1 MTRLKTVFGAL
12 KHHSNLVFF
21 IGGFFFDAAT
31 LIRIDSLLDLSIH
44 AFYLA
49 IISFLIL
56 ENERRAA
63 GAVPPG
69 ARFERWWRYESE
81 ALHFCYGGLLS
92 AFVVLYFKS
101 TSVSRSLFFFV
112 PTVALM
118 VANEMP
124 QVRRVGHRLRLG
136 LYAFCALS
144 FMNYLVPIA
153 LGVMGGAVFSLS
165 VLLAG
170 LLTALLVRGVHRRN
184 PRHSRAGLAAAP
196 AMVFAVMI
204 GAYFL
209 KWIPPVPLSLQFAG
223 IFHRVERMGG
233 QYELAYWKRFP
244 GNFFHRE
251 DRLFLFRDGDRIHCF
266 VRVFGPRRFHHAL
279 GLVWER
285 RDPATGRWMKTD
297 RIPLEIRGGRAA
309 GYRGWAAKSNYS
321 PGRWRVTV
329 VTEDDRALGGV
340 TFAVRPDTGTDP
352 RVEKT
357 RRM

>member
-1 MTRLKTVFGAL
+1 MNRLKTVFGAL

-21 IGGFFFDAAT
+21 IGGFLFDAAT

-44 AFYLA
+44 AVYLGV
-49 IISFLIL
+49 ISFLIL
-56 ENERRAA
+56 ENERRSAA
-63 GAVPPG
+63 NVPPVG
-69 ARFERWWRYESE
+69 WFDHWWRYESE

-118 VANEMP
+118 IANEMP

-153 LGVMGGAVFSLS
+153 LGVMGGAVFLLS

-170 LLTALLVRGVHRRN
+170 FLTALLVRGVHHRN
-184 PRHSRAGLAAAP
+184 PARSRAGLVVAP
-196 AMVFAVMI
+196 AAVFAVMI

-223 IFHRVERMGG
+223 IFHRVERVGPR
-233 QYELAYWKRFP
+233 YELAYWKRFP
-244 GNFFHRE
+244 GNLFHRE
-251 DRLFLFRDGDRIHCF
+251 DRLFLSREGDRIHCF
-266 VRVFGPRRFHHAL
+266 VRVFGPRRFRHAL
-279 GLVWER
+279 GLMWER
-285 RDPATGRWMKTD
+285 RDPTSGRWVKTD

-309 GYRGWAAKSNYS
+309 GYRGWAAKANYS
-321 PGRWRVTV
+321 PGRWRVSV
-329 VTEDDRALGGV
+329 VTEDDRSLGGV
-340 TFAVRPDTGTDP
+340 TFVVRADGSTGP

>member
-1 MTRLKTVFGAL
+1 MTRLKTLFGIL
-12 KHHSNLVFF
+12 KNHSNLAFF
-21 IGGFFFDAAT
+21 VGGFLFDAAT
-31 LIRIDSLLDLSIH
+31 LIRIDSLLDLSLH
-44 AFYLA
+44 ALYLGV
-49 IISFLIL
+49 ISYLIL

-63 GAVPPG
+63 GPVPAG
-69 ARFERWWRYESE
+69 GRFDRWWRYESE

-118 VANEMP
+118 IANEMP

-153 LGVMGGAVFSLS
+153 LGSMGGGVFVLS
-165 VLLAG
+165 VLCAG
-170 LLTALLVRGVHRRN
+170 GVTALLVRGVHRRN
-184 PRHSRAGLAAAP
+184 PNHSQRELALAP
-196 AMVFAVMI
+196 AAVFAVMI
-204 GAYFL
+204 GAYYL

-223 IFHRVERMGG
+223 IFHRVERVGAS
-233 QYELAYWKRFP
+233 YELAYWKRFP
-244 GNFFHRE
+244 GNLFHRE
-251 DRLFLFRDGDRIHCF
+251 DRLFLYREGDRIHCF
-266 VRVFGPRRFHHAL
+266 VRVFGPRRFRHAL
-279 GLVWER
+279 GLKWER
-285 RDPATGRWMKTD
+285 KDSATGRWEKTD

-309 GYRGWAAKSNYS
+309 GYRGWAAKAHYS
-321 PGRWRVTV
+321 PGRWRVSV
-329 VTEDDRALGGV
+329 VTEDDRSLGGV
-340 TFAVRPDTGTDP
+340 TFAVRPDTATGP